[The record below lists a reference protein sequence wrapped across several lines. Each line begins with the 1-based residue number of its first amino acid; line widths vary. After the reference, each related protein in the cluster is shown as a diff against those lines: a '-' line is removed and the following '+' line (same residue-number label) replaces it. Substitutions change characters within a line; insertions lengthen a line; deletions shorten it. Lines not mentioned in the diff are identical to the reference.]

1 MTNPSIYCT
10 YSIATPRGI
19 KWMTEGAVSL
29 AMCGFKFQAMFRAQ
43 VRRCYEKKH
52 KGLVES
58 LQLKKPTCW
67 VNENQQRKKKD

>member
-1 MTNPSIYCT
+1 
-10 YSIATPRGI
+10 
-19 KWMTEGAVSL
+19 MTEGAVSL

-58 LQLKKPTCW
+58 LQLKKPTC
-67 VNENQQRKKKD
+67 